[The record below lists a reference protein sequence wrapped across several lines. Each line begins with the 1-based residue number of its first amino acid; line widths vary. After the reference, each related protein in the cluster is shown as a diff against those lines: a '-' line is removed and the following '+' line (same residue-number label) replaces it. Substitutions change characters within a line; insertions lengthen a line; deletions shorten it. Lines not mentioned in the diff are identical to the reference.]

1 MHATTRELIST
12 VRTSLFVRGLGGF
25 GHKGTIKSQIPKP
38 PNRAP
43 DFVKEEVTERN
54 QAFLYRLCNDRN
66 PLHVDPEMSAMGGF
80 ETPILHGLCSY
91 GFSARA
97 IQEKYSNTDPQAIRQ
112 INARF
117 TSHVFPGETL
127 VVQMWKEGNNVI
139 FATKT
144 KERGKVAVQGVL
156 TLKPQAKL

>member
-1 MHATTRELIST
+1 
-12 VRTSLFVRGLGGF
+12 
-25 GHKGTIKSQIPKP
+25 
-38 PNRAP
+38 
-43 DFVKEEVTERN
+43 
-54 QAFLYRLCNDRN
+54 
-66 PLHVDPEMSAMGGF
+66 MGGF

-97 IQEKYSNTDPQAIRQ
+97 IQEKYLPEDPQGMKQ

-127 VVQMWKEGNNVI
+127 IVKCWKEGDNVV
-139 FATKT
+139 FTTET
-144 KERGKVAVQGVL
+144 KERGTVACMGYV